1 MAPPKRRRSK
11 SEEKEQQLIQ
21 PRRVPYSYHKIME
34 RHHRRHASIHFRN
47 DLLRAQARANYH
59 NEYDRLT
66 GILNNTVLGHRDKE
80 RLMNRK
86 EELKRLAHASFYPP
100 HHEIYNK

>member
-11 SEEKEQQLIQ
+11 SEGKEQQQLIQ
-21 PRRVPYSYHKIME
+21 PRRVPYSYHKLME
-34 RHHRRHASIHFRN
+34 RHQRRHASIQFRN
-47 DLLRAQARANYH
+47 DLLKAQARANYH

-66 GILNNTVLGHRDKE
+66 GIMNSTVLGHGDKE

-86 EELKRLAHASFYPP
+86 EELKRLAQASFYPP
-100 HHEIYNK
+100 HHEIYN

>member
-11 SEEKEQQLIQ
+11 SVGKEQQLIQ
-21 PRRVPYSYHKIME
+21 PARVPHSYHKLME
-34 RHHRRHASIHFRN
+34 RHQRRHASIQFRN
-47 DLLRAQARANYH
+47 DLLKSQARANYH

-66 GILNNTVLGHRDKE
+66 GILNNTVLGHGDKE

-86 EELKRLAHASFYPP
+86 DELKRLAQASFYPA
-100 HHEIYNK
+100 HHEIYN